1 MDLETIKRVFERCI
15 REAGVFDR
23 DVPGKSLVEAEVLRK
38 STGKWLVIAAG
49 IEEQEAQSVFPVSG
63 KRAERAAIPLNVLGG
78 AQASFLFVVRPV
90 HSSTG
95 LKALAAFVTPFAPGE
110 RVPFVELDS
119 GAYLR
124 LWDLPRTTA
133 GLTSL
138 RWELD
143 PIAHRQEPM
152 ERWLQNWAKILEY
165 NPAHAPSHLHLNSPP
180 VSPNSDT
187 TSRAEHS
194 FGDLR
199 LAVGIPNPLSLILS
213 LAAWLRAN

>member
-23 DVPGKSLVEAEVLRK
+23 DVPGKSLVEAEVLKR

-90 HSSTG
+90 HSSTD
-95 LKALAAFVTPFAPGE
+95 LKALPRFVAPFAPSE
-110 RVPFVELDS
+110 RVPFVELD
-119 GAYLR
+119 GGGYLR
-124 LWDLPRTTA
+124 LWDLPRTTT

-143 PIAHRQEPM
+143 AIPLRQEPM
-152 ERWLQNWAKILEY
+152 ETWLQKWAEILEY

-180 VSPNSDT
+180 VTSNLSP
-187 TSRAEHS
+187 TSRGEHS
-194 FGDLR
+194 FADLR
-199 LAVGIPNPLSLILS
+199 LAMGIPNPLAVILS